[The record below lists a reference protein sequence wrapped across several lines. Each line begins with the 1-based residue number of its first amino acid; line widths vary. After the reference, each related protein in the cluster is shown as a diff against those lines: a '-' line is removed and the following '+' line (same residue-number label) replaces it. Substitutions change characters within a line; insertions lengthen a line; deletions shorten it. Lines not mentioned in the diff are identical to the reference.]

1 MNTLLIDGNSL
12 LQTGF
17 HGVKD
22 YFHNGKHFGAIF
34 HFLNTIRKHLVEQD
48 YNKVVVFWDG
58 KNNAKYRQDIL
69 SEYKI
74 NRRKR
79 LTPEQE
85 NDLFRQKHRITQYL
99 EEVFVRQAEFNNCEA
114 DDCIAYYCANTEDEN
129 KLILTNDKDLSQLV
143 NEKTTIKFLNDG
155 KIIDENQK
163 ITISK
168 LSVPTNNVTLIKILL
183 GDKSDN
189 IKGIRF
195 LGEKTLKTYFPEI
208 EEKTITLKEVLDKAK
223 ILVDEQ
229 HVKNKGI
236 NNLVKGFCVDGR
248 IGDEFF
254 KTNKELVDL
263 EKVFLN
269 DNAKKDIIS
278 LINENLDPE
287 GRNYEN
293 IVTMMLEDGIFNVL
307 PKKDDGWT
315 EFYKPF
321 IRLTKK
327 EIKSYERKN

>member
-1 MNTLLIDGNSL
+1 MIDGNSL

>member
-1 MNTLLIDGNSL
+1 MIDGNSL

-34 HFLNTIRKHLVEQD
+34 HFLNTIRKHLLEKD

-58 KNNAKYRQDIL
+58 KNNAKYRQEIL
-69 SEYKI
+69 SEYKT

-85 NDLFRQKHRITQYL
+85 NDLFRQKHRIVQYL
-99 EEVFVRQAEFNNCEA
+99 EEVFVRQAEFDNCEA
-114 DDCIAYYCANTEDEN
+114 DDCIAYYCANTNNEN

-143 NEKTTIKFLNDG
+143 DKKTTVKFLNNGTIIDNNE
-155 KIIDENQK
+155 KII
-163 ITISK
+163 ISK
-168 LSVPTNNVTLIKILL
+168 LSVPTNNVILIKILL

-208 EEKTITLKEVLDKAK
+208 EEKIITLEEVLDKAK
-223 ILVDEQ
+223 ILVNEQ
-229 HVKNKGI
+229 NVKNKGI
-236 NNLVKGFCVDGR
+236 NNLVKGFCIDGR
-248 IGDEFF
+248 LGDEFF
-254 KTNKELVDL
+254 KTNRELVDL

-321 IRLTKK
+321 IKLTKK

>member
-1 MNTLLIDGNSL
+1 LIDGNSL